1 MNETMTA
8 LNDTLYNLVGE
19 AITIQKGLGDAHQE
33 IVYHKMLLTRLR
45 KAGYKVDDRPKVKIR
60 DEAGKVIKTYRP
72 DIRAKDGDVH
82 VLIEIKADPG
92 GLQPSHRRQ
101 VRAYLSVSPD
111 DQAGLLINFG
121 EWPLGQER
129 IYPKRKR

>member
-1 MNETMTA
+1 MNESMSA
-8 LNDTLYNLVGE
+8 LNDTLYNLIGE
-19 AITIQKGLGDAHQE
+19 AITIQKELGDAHQE

-45 KAGYKVDDRPKVKIR
+45 KAGYKVEDRPKIKIH
-60 DEAGKVIKTYRP
+60 DEAGNVIKTYRP
-72 DIRAKDGDVH
+72 DIRVKDEDVH

-92 GLQPSHRRQ
+92 GLQSSHHRQ

-129 IYPKRKR
+129 IYPKRNR